1 MIPIQ
6 KFCYKI
12 GSYWKQILFFL
23 LLTVILVFPACAPAG
38 GEDLPP
44 ESEAG
49 VLTYAALDP
58 LDGTQRRRILTF
70 NSRHED
76 AQIEVLDYS
85 DEGGIDRL
93 MTELSL
99 GKVPDIM
106 ELHRLG
112 SGEDLTACHFIGD
125 RKAIE
130 GEYWMPYRQLAR
142 KGYLEDLWPYIEND
156 PRLGREGVVEAPLKA
171 AEVDGGLYMLFRNVY
186 INTLVGRESVVGKR
200 DGWTLEELM
209 DAFAA
214 MPDGSTIL
222 RYNATRREMY
232 SSLFCTTL
240 DRYIDWETGECSF
253 DNDEFRSMLEFLAT
267 FPAEFKTSLTEN
279 ELKEELFWRRVE
291 GEQML
296 EAVIIY
302 WLKNIPRRNTAFGGK
317 PVAYV
322 GYPTTDGS
330 SGSFFHINGTVL
342 AMASTCRNKEAAW
355 AFMSYLT
362 QPGYS
367 VTDMATLHWGIEIM
381 IPINRKSY
389 ENGNAADL
397 SWPKELISPT
407 GTFPGGPE
415 FQTDPPTEEDLQLF
429 ERLVNNTKQIYWP
442 DDALSETVWEA
453 IGPYFAG
460 DKTLDETI
468 QLVQNRV
475 KLYVNENR

>member
-70 NSRHED
+70 NSRHKD

-253 DNDEFRSMLEFLAT
+253 DNDEFRSMLEFLST
-267 FPAEFKTSLTEN
+267 FPAEFETTLTPDEV
-279 ELKEELFWRRVE
+279 EEELTWRRLT

-296 EAVIIY
+296 ESAFIY
-302 WLKNIPRRNTAFGGK
+302 WLLDVPYQDTTFGGNR
-317 PVAYV
+317 VTFV

-330 SGSFFHINGTVL
+330 SGSFFNIHGTVL
-342 AMASTCRNKEAAW
+342 AMSSACRNKEAAW
-355 AFMSYLT
+355 EFMRYLV
-362 QPGYS
+362 QPCF
-367 VTDMATLHWGIEIM
+367 TKKMHWDQSIKL
-381 IPINRKSY
+381 PLNRKDFES
-389 ENGNAADL
+389 GNTSDL
-397 SWPKELISPT
+397 RELKEDLPPRPT
-407 GTFPGGPE
+407 FRGGPKFE
-415 FQTDPPTEEDLQLF
+415 VYPPTKEDLQRF
-429 ERLVNNTKQIYWP
+429 EKLINSTAQIYWP
-442 DDALSETVWEA
+442 DNDLSEMVWEA